1 VRRGADGL
9 GRGCS
14 ESPSKRQTDMAPQ
27 VLRNVRP
34 EITAFQL
41 GAVLKDR
48 PLLASLV
55 AQIIEQWAWI
65 DAVINGMLADFLRLD
80 IVIATKMLQ
89 AVENQSARTAMVRAA
104 AQHALP
110 SSDFQIFEA
119 TLQTTR
125 ASERRRN
132 AFAHHL
138 WAEPFPEGAYGDALL
153 LLDPKVFN
161 RNLAEEG
168 GAIAVN
174 SLLKPSQPMSAQH
187 DWWAEIYLY
196 AENDFRESLD
206 DALRA
211 HSVIRTLRDFVRASQ
226 VRDVAATDSIRGLLS
241 KEPLIRQRLDT
252 VSARNS
258 QQPP

>member
-14 ESPSKRQTDMAPQ
+14 EPPSKRQTDMAPQ

-89 AVENQSARTAMVRAA
+89 AVENQSAGTAMARAA
-104 AQHALP
+104 LKQALTARRSP
-110 SSDFQIFEA
+110 G
-119 TLQTTR
+119 
-125 ASERRRN
+125 ERRGLGGQDVRGDDTGGEDHLIPDRN
-132 AFAHHL
+132 V
-138 WAEPFPEGAYGDALL
+138 GARHGFETHTRHI
-153 LLDPKVFN
+153 DPSG
-161 RNLAEEG
+161 LAGE
-168 GAIAVN
+168 I
-174 SLLKPSQPMSAQH
+174 LKNQLHGLVGRRGRVQH
-187 DWWAEIYLY
+187 VD
-196 AENDFRESLD
+196 
-206 DALRA
+206 
-211 HSVIRTLRDFVRASQ
+211 
-226 VRDVAATDSIRGLLS
+226 
-241 KEPLIRQRLDT
+241 RLT
-252 VSARNS
+252 TH
-258 QQPP
+258 